1 MVCGSVLRFVRLRY
15 GVSCCVTLGGSVL
28 RCVRLRYSVSC
39 CVTVSGAALQCVGL
53 CYGKSRCFTVCGA
66 ALLCFC
72 KNMNYLGHLKTSKT
86 SDKLGGSP
94 PVLL

>member
-1 MVCGSVLRFVRLRY
+1 M
-15 GVSCCVTLGGSVL
+15 
-28 RCVRLRYSVSC
+28 
-39 CVTVSGAALQCVGL
+39 SGAALQCVGL

-66 ALLCFC
+66 ALLCFV
-72 KNMNYLGHLKTSKT
+72 KNMNYLGHLKTIKT